1 MNLAHDC
8 LEKAAT
14 RIAQRPA
21 VIDCETGETWTYA
34 ELDKKVNAVANALC
48 LTSAPLGHI
57 EVIA

>member
-21 VIDCETGETWTYA
+21 VIDCETGETWT
-34 ELDKKVNAVANALC
+34 L
-48 LTSAPLGHI
+48 S
-57 EVIA
+57 VIKTFGTVEPIFYRRIWLILV